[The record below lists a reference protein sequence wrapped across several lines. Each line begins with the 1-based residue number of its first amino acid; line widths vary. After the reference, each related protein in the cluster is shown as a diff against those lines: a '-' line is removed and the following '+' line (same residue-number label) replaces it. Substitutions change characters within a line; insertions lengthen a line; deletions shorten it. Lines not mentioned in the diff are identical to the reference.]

1 MTDHSYV
8 RVHWLHGSSDDP
20 VELWSELDAH
30 REETRKVEI
39 WRDGRAGYASFDKEV
54 GGAQLGKVALPMVDE
69 INSDPRSGLKSSP
82 RLILKRAGLTQHE
95 RVDSRLTFGG
105 SFEPWRSYRSGM
117 ARFERA
123 AAD

>member
-69 INSDPRSGLKSSP
+69 INSDPQF
-82 RLILKRAGLTQHE
+82 RAEIITKA
-95 RVDSRLTFGG
+95 D
-105 SFEPWRSYRSGM
+105 FETCWIDATRTG
-117 ARFERA
+117 
-123 AAD
+123 